1 MSFPP
6 PSRDPFYEPVD
17 DRAEPGTV
25 LRARR
30 VELSLDVDANCWQV
44 VYRSTGSLFQ
54 PITVSGTVLR
64 PTAAWVGPGPRPVLS
79 YGVGVHGL
87 SRDAAPSYLM
97 RIGREPETRLMSLAL
112 AAGWAVAVTDGEGLG
127 LPGPHTYGAGR
138 SGGHAMLD
146 IVRAASRLNTDVAV
160 DAPSLIWGYSEG
172 GRYAAWA
179 AELAPTYAP
188 ELDLRAVAAG
198 GVPADLRAVA
208 RAIDGGPFS
217 ALGLAVLIG
226 LAHAH
231 QNPRLLDVLDER
243 GRLAAA
249 RAATRDVRDL
259 LVGHP
264 QPMREH
270 TGRDEPWDE
279 PAWRRLL
286 EAERAGRCRPQAP
299 VHLYHVPADEI
310 VPVDVGRDLRTAYQV
325 LGAEVSW
332 ADVPA
337 TDHLTGAVVGA
348 GPTLAWLSAQL
359 PVLTEGVR

>member
-1 MSFPP
+1 MSFPT
-6 PSRDPFYEPVD
+6 PSRDPFYGPVD
-17 DRAEPGTV
+17 ERAEPGTV

-30 VELSLDVDANCWQV
+30 VELSLDIDATCWQV

-54 PITVSGTVLR
+54 PITVSGTVLV
-64 PTAAWVGPGPRPVLS
+64 PTAAWAGSGPRPVLS

-87 SRDAAPSYLM
+87 GRDAAPSYLM
-97 RIGREPETRLMSLAL
+97 RIGREPETRLMSLVL
-112 AAGWAVAVTDGEGLG
+112 AGGWAVAVTDGEGLG

-146 IVRAASRLNTDVAV
+146 IVRAASRLNAGITL
-160 DAPSLIWGYSEG
+160 DAPALIWGYSEG

-179 AELAPTYAP
+179 AELAPAYAP

-226 LAHAH
+226 LARAH
-231 QNPRLLDVLDER
+231 QDPRLLDVLDDR
-243 GRLAAA
+243 GRVAAA
-249 RAATRDVRDL
+249 RAATCDVRDL
-259 LVGHP
+259 LAGHP
-264 QPMREH
+264 QPMRGH

-286 EAERAGRCRPQAP
+286 EAERAGRRRPQAP
-299 VHLYHVPADEI
+299 VYLYHVPADEI
-310 VPVDVGRDLRTAYQV
+310 VPVAVARDLHTAYQV

-332 ADVPA
+332 ADVA
-337 TDHLTGAVVGA
+337 AADHLAGAVAGA
-348 GPTLAWLSAQL
+348 GPALGWLSARL
-359 PVLTEGVR
+359 PVPAEGVR